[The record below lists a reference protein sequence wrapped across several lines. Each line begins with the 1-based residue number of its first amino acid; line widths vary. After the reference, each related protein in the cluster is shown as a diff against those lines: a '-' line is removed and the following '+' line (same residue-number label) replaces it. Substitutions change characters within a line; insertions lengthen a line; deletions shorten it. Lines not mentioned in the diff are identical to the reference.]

1 MNTLVGRAL
10 SLGLF
15 LLMAAGTAGAQS
27 APDGKLP
34 TPLREVGFEQRLAE
48 NIPLDLPFVD
58 SEGQPVVLGDFFGQE
73 RPVVLALVYYECP
86 VLCNMILNGLVSSLD
101 ILSFNPGVEYEV
113 VVVSFDPGET
123 PALAKHK
130 RTNILDQFGRPG
142 TEGGFHFLTGDQAAI
157 DAITDAVGFSYVYDA
172 ETDQFAHAS
181 GITILTPEGRISRY
195 LFGVEY
201 APKDMRLALVESAQL
216 KIGSAVD
223 QLLLFCYLYDPQTGK
238 YGAATMNLVRLGGG
252 ITVLGVVG
260 FIALSRRRD
269 RRLAANPNK
278 GSEPS

>member
-1 MNTLVGRAL
+1 MKRLLAL
-10 SLGLF
+10 ALALC
-15 LLMAAGTAGAQS
+15 AAPAWAQS
-27 APDGKLP
+27 APDDNLP
-34 TPLREVGFEQRLAE
+34 SPLREVGFEQKLGDE
-48 NIPLDLPFVD
+48 VPLDLPFVD
-58 SEGQPVVLGDFFGQE
+58 SQGNEIMLRDYFGTE

-86 VLCNMILNGLVSSLD
+86 ILCSMVLGGLVSSLD
-101 ILSFNPGVEYEV
+101 ILTFEPGDDYEV

-123 PALAKHK
+123 PELAALK
-130 RTNILDQFGRPG
+130 RTNTLDQLGR
-142 TEGGFHFLTGDQAAI
+142 EGAEKGIHFLTGAPASI
-157 DAITDAVGFSYVYDA
+157 DALTEAVGFSYTYDDD
-172 ETDQFAHAS
+172 TDQYAHAS
-181 GITILTPEGRISRY
+181 GVTILTPEGKVSRY

-260 FIALSRRRD
+260 FIMLSRRRD
-269 RRLAANPNK
+269 RLFANTQNK
-278 GSEPS
+278 GPDAS